1 MKDINKLIKKAKSIA
16 IGQPL
21 GMHMA
26 FIELSS
32 DRLRF
37 ISKCHLWDGIQGGE
51 YSVITN
57 DHDSKEA
64 AEKYIE
70 SIGEMYPSK
79 KTSIVFFDIPKRE
92 DDLCDG

>member
-1 MKDINKLIKKAKSIA
+1 MKDINRLIKKAKCIA

-21 GMHMA
+21 GMFMA

-51 YSVITN
+51 YSVVTN
-57 DHDSKEA
+57 EHDSKEA
-64 AEKYIE
+64 AEEYIE
-70 SIGEMYPSK
+70 SIGEKYPSK
-79 KTSIVFFDIPKRE
+79 KSRVVFFDIADGE
-92 DDLCDG
+92 DDLCEG